1 MNQTAKRVLS
11 LFLTF
16 LMTVTAFTSSSFSAS
31 ALTKSELIS
40 QVESDYKKA
49 LSLKGWSSFYGYC
62 NIAVAYQLLAKGV
75 YTGSEP
81 DYQGGGSDWY
91 YDYTDKKSTSGGY
104 NVVTIGGAGCIDELV
119 NKYGDNIYN
128 IAVSYGTGGTSGS
141 THVVVISAI
150 IDGEVYFTDSFRY
163 GSSPEGGCRV
173 WSLSFFKSEYKR
185 MNGNPYGLVYFSKTD
200 SSVTIDKEDIPE
212 FTTGEYAVVVDSLNV
227 RSTPSTSGDIL
238 GQLDSHTKN
247 SQENTIVKILEIS
260 NEKWGKI
267 DYNGKTGWIC
277 LYNGKFYVSKI
288 QTIDDNS
295 KNFGSN
301 PDEETS
307 TSYEESSSASSKAKS
322 SETPGVPL
330 TIVQL
335 SLDEESVKTDMDIVW
350 IATVVGGSG
359 EYEYCFDVSK
369 DGKLYEEGEFSEY
382 KELFFTASESG
393 NYSVTLTVR
402 DSDGRSAQF
411 RSDITEIKS
420 KTQILIGDVNL
431 DGKVTGSDARVT
443 LRCAAGIEKLEGDA
457 LLAAD
462 IDGNGKVTANDAR
475 MILRISAKITR
486 LDTTVKTTVAEESTE
501 KASENQ

>member
-1 MNQTAKRVLS
+1 MNQTSKRVLS
-11 LFLTF
+11 LFLTL
-16 LMTVTAFTSSSFSAS
+16 LMTVTVFTSSAFSAS

-49 LSLKGWSSFYGYC
+49 LNLKGWRSFYGNC
-62 NIAVAYQLLAKGV
+62 NIAAAYQLLAKGV

-81 DYQGGGSDWY
+81 DYQGGGSEWY
-91 YDYTDKKSTSGGY
+91 YDYRDKNSTSGGY
-104 NVVTIGGAGCIDELV
+104 NVVTIGGSNCIDELI
-119 NKYGDNIYN
+119 NKYGNNLSN

-200 SSVTIDKEDIPE
+200 SSVSIDREEVPE

-227 RSTPSTSGDIL
+227 RSTPSTSGSVL

-247 SQENTIVKILEIS
+247 SQENTIVKILEIANS
-260 NEKWGKI
+260 KWGKI
-267 DYNGKTGWIC
+267 DFKGETGWIC
-277 LYNGKFYVSKI
+277 LYNGKFYATKI
-288 QTIDDNS
+288 ETVDDNS
-295 KNFGSN
+295 ANFGSN
-301 PDEETS
+301 PDETS
-307 TSYEESSSASSKAKS
+307 PASEEPSSQANDVKNDSKPA
-322 SETPGVPL
+322 VPL

-335 SLDEESVKTDMDIVW
+335 SLDKESVKTDMDIVW

-359 EYEYCFDVSK
+359 KYEYCFDVNR
-369 DGKLYEEGEFSEY
+369 DGELYEEGEFSEY
-382 KELFFTASESG
+382 KEFFFTASKAG
-393 NYSVTLTVR
+393 DYSVTLTVR
-402 DSDGRSAQF
+402 DSDGKSAQF
-411 RSDITEIKS
+411 RSDVTKIKS
-420 KTQILIGDVNL
+420 KTQLLMGDVNS
-431 DGKVTGSDARVT
+431 DGKVTGSDARLT
-443 LRCAAGIEKLEGDA
+443 LRSAAGIEKLEGDA

-475 MILRISAKITR
+475 MILRISAKIENPDAVNRTS
-486 LDTTVKTTVAEESTE
+486 AE
-501 KASENQ
+501 N